1 MKISRF
7 LISILACMTLI
18 ACGVQGSESDLCLDG
33 KPCVEATSEQALGE
47 DSFARRYEITPDIN
61 PAFIQRIIID
71 EESSMSEDGI
81 VAFCNEAAEEV
92 IEDCERAERSTERCE
107 LRGSWTYSG
116 CKVEL
121 VQSNS
126 TAE

>member
-1 MKISRF
+1 MKISR
-7 LISILACMTLI
+7 LLVSILACLTLI
-18 ACGVQGSESDLCLDG
+18 ACGVQGSESDVCLDG
-33 KPCVEATSEQALGE
+33 KPCLEDTSEQALSQ
-47 DSFARRYEITPDIN
+47 DSFARRYEITPQIN
-61 PAFIQRIIID
+61 PAHVEQVAID
-71 EESSMSEDGI
+71 EESGMSADEI
-81 VAFCNEAAEEV
+81 VAFCNAAAEEV
-92 IEDCERAERSTERCE
+92 IEDCEQAERSTQRCE